1 MFQVPLKTNNK
12 LQNNINPIVWLHE
25 DVDDVLSRVGV
36 VVYTLNQLLG
46 VAILERVV
54 EHRHDNVLQNLTWGG
69 AS

>member
-12 LQNNINPIVWLHE
+12 LQNNINPIVWFHE

-46 VAILERVV
+46 VAIFKRVV
-54 EHRHDNVLQNLTWGG
+54 EHRNDNVLQNLTWGG